1 MSIHS
6 TNDIREW
13 NAGVVERRTVMDF
26 DLNCPPPDE
35 CIDPTV
41 PHEEAARYYNHYPGQ
56 AMDNPEFVD
65 EDIAIIS
72 PRKFAE
78 VCDILVK

>member
-1 MSIHS
+1 MSIQGR
-6 TNDIREW
+6 NDLHEW
-13 NAGVVERRTVMDF
+13 NARVVERRTVMDF

-35 CIDPTV
+35 CINPTG
-41 PHEEAARYYNHYPGQ
+41 PREEAAQFFNHHQRQ
-56 AMDNPEFVD
+56 ATDNPDVVD